1 MSRFIAKRKFNRV
14 TGLAEWHMFLFVQM
28 TGRRCVLEE
37 PRKLT
42 EVLCSSE
49 CFQVHV
55 GYACEIGHDFRKLVH
70 DLGAP
75 R

>member
-1 MSRFIAKRKFNRV
+1 
-14 TGLAEWHMFLFVQM
+14 MFLVVQK
-28 TGRRCVLEE
+28 TGRRCVHEE
-37 PRKLT
+37 RRRLT

-55 GYACEIGHDFRKLVH
+55 GYACEIAHNFHKLVH
-70 DLGAP
+70 DPGVP